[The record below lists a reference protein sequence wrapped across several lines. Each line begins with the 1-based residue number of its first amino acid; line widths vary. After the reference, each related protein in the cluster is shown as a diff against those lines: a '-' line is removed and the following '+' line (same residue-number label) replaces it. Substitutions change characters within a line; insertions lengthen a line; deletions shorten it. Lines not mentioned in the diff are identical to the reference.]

1 MRINSWAQSLVVSYK
16 TRLST
21 EVVQKQLVNAIEK
34 ADSSASPP
42 SREVTP
48 KSSPSVSESAMNRDE
63 FGKLSKAAV
72 EEKEPPSISQQ
83 NPLVEDPWDSEQLSV
98 TSDQ

>member
-1 MRINSWAQSLVVSYK
+1 
-16 TRLST
+16 
-21 EVVQKQLVNAIEK
+21 
-34 ADSSASPP
+34 
-42 SREVTP
+42 
-48 KSSPSVSESAMNRDE
+48 MNRDE